1 MTWEALKLEAAG
13 HIRNNLGEPVRF
25 HYREGQTINL
35 TVVFTMADVVVGDGG
50 QVPVEST
57 QPVCKIWRCD
67 VTRKPRQG
75 DTLTR
80 RNVTYEIMA
89 ARPSLDGGW
98 LCPLLVVDAAHASRP
113 RDRT

>member
-1 MTWEALKLEAAG
+1 MTWEDLKLEAAG
-13 HIRNNLGEPVRF
+13 HIRNELGEPVIF
-25 HYREGQTINL
+25 HYQEGQSVNL
-35 TVVFTMADVVVGDGG
+35 TVVFTMADVQIADGG
-50 QVPVEST
+50 QVPVDST

-80 RNVTYEIMA
+80 RNITYEVLA
-89 ARPSLDGGW
+89 ARPSLDAGW
-98 LCPLLVVDAAHASRP
+98 LCPLHVVDDKYANRP

>member
-1 MTWEALKLEAAG
+1 MSWEALKLEAAG
-13 HIRNNLGEPVRF
+13 HIRDALGEAVLF
-25 HYREGQTINL
+25 HYREGQTVNL
-35 TVVFTMADVVVGDGG
+35 TVVFTMADVQIADGG

-57 QPVCKIWRCD
+57 QPVAKIWRCD

-80 RNVTYEIMA
+80 RNVTYEVMA
-89 ARPSLDGGW
+89 ARPTLDAGW
-98 LCPLLVVDAAHASRP
+98 LCPLLVVDNAHANRP